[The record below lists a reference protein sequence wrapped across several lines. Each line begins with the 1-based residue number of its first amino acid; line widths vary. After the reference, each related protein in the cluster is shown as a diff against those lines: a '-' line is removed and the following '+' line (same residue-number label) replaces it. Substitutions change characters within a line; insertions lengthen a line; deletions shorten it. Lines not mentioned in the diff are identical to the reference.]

1 MRAMLTRLAV
11 LLFLA
16 PGLLLLTV
24 AGVEAQEDKWSFI
37 FTPQVWFENVRNSG
51 FAASNNAGGAL
62 FPNPASPTGLLFAV
76 VPSTALDSTGADPT
90 STFFPQWGGQFA
102 AQRGPWTFGLAAQ
115 YLSFETTNAFTTT
128 DRTFPCNLGPLNP
141 QGFFTL
147 VNCRFSPGVQGAKLY
162 TETVNTD
169 RVDVDL
175 TATYFFPDVIK
186 DVLDVTTGLG
196 FKWIRASGHRTLT
209 NNDTGSGLGN
219 AFFSTPPSVNYIL
232 KKCGNPLSFAT
243 TSNALA
249 GAGPP
254 DGCLTNRASFLDQ
267 YYGATIP
274 TTLNFHLTRDGK
286 WLLPLTMTPFLGSE
300 GRSDEVLGWQ
310 SSFAYG
316 GTFDVGVRYV
326 FESGIAVYGGW
337 RGQAIQGNNLFFA
350 QGPVFNMSVRF
361 GGK

>member
-1 MRAMLTRLAV
+1 MLTRLTV

-24 AGVEAQEDKWSFI
+24 AGVEAQDKWSFV
-37 FTPQVWFENVRNSG
+37 FTPQVWFENVRNNG
-51 FAASNNAGGAL
+51 FAASNNASGFSQSSFL
-62 FPNPASPTGLLFAV
+62 QI

-102 AQRGPWTFGLAAQ
+102 AQRGPWTFGVAAQ
-115 YLSFETTNAFTTT
+115 YLSFETSNTFSTTGATFPCSPGFPFCIAGTPVSFNPPFRGQTLYTEIINT
-128 DRTFPCNLGPLNP
+128 DRT
-141 QGFFTL
+141 
-147 VNCRFSPGVQGAKLY
+147 
-162 TETVNTD
+162 D
-169 RVDVDL
+169 VDV

-196 FKWIRASGHRTLT
+196 FKWIRASGHRTISDA
-209 NNDTGSGLGN
+209 NTGVLGAN
-219 AFFSTPPSVNYIL
+219 FSV
-232 KKCGNPLSFAT
+232 FAT
-243 TSNALA
+243 TPAQYIRKNCGNLNSFVSTFNKTLNA
-249 GAGPP
+249 P
-254 DGCLTNRASFLDQ
+254 DNCLTNRASFLDQ

-274 TTLNFHLTRDGK
+274 TTLNFHLAQDGK
-286 WLLPLTMTPFLGSE
+286 WLLPLTMTPFLGFE
-300 GRSDEVLGWQ
+300 GSSDQVLGWQ

-326 FESGIAVYGGW
+326 FDNGVAVYGGW
-337 RGQAIQGNNLFFA
+337 RGQAIQGINMFFA